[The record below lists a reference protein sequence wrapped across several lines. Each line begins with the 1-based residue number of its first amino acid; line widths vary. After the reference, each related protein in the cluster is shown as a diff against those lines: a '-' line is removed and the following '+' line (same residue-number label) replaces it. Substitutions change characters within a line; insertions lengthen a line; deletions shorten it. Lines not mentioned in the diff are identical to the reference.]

1 MKTYSDITY
10 RYLKLQKKRSILTVI
25 GVTLSVAL
33 LTAIFTMMV
42 SLRDNMIRDSI
53 RINGDYHARFLEVPG
68 DKVNKLSMHVD
79 ISQHAVAKRV
89 GTAIIYEEDEETSKG
104 QKASVNEKHKYN
116 YMIISAYDN
125 EAFKM
130 RSMKLKQGRLP
141 QSSEEL
147 VIDISSLGSFK
158 TAPKIGDKIEVPI
171 GKRLDKVRKK
181 EMEDNAWSAEEVFEK
196 TGEKEFT
203 VVGISDCRFM
213 SGFGT
218 IVYGATYLD
227 SGFINNSDK
236 YNVYIKLNS
245 TKAVYEKLEKIGS
258 ETQLPSWNGGGFQKY
273 NIETNENLLRLYAQ
287 SLTPSTNEGVILV
300 LIFII
305 SLIIISTIAVIY
317 NAFHISV
324 VERISQ
330 FGILR
335 CTGAS
340 PKQIRNIVFKE
351 AGILSSIGI
360 PLGLAAGIGA
370 MELVMFII
378 GKLKYNFFGEDMRVV
393 VSPLVFLLGAA
404 IGIITVYLSSFG
416 PARQA
421 GRVSPLEA
429 VRNTGEFKREEL
441 KKVKKS
447 KLAGLIFGIEGQ
459 LAYKNL
465 RRNRK
470 RFRITV
476 FSMVISI
483 TLYIVFSS
491 FIGFVSKSDA
501 MGRLDNVDFVVGRTS
516 SKTESIEDKVFNDI
530 KNIPVVEGVYKY
542 RISGGYALIP
552 TEKINKKVEQVRQSF
567 GGRKIGDLTVLYNSS
582 VLSYG
587 DSSLEELKSLLRE
600 GKIDK
605 ETLNKEN
612 GVIVSKT
619 GKLTDYKTNK
629 VHMMDIA
636 DIKVGDIIK
645 LNLDGEV
652 MRENAIENIKVKEV
666 KVLAIIERGLFYDDY
681 NQNEGINLITTEEI
695 FKKLT
700 GIESYNNMYIT
711 LKNGADKEPV
721 AKYLKELKEKDYTY
735 SYSDLAEAAKES
747 RQNAITIGI
756 FLYGFVAVITL
767 IGCLNIINTIST
779 NLILRTRELSMLR
792 AVGMAKGAIEK
803 MICLEGIFYGIIA
816 AVYGGLI
823 GTALSY
829 ILFNF
834 MMRIREFQWTMPWN
848 HIIAAVLG
856 AIFVALVSGIIPL
869 KKVNE
874 GSIIDHI
881 RMEE

>member
-1 MKTYSDITY
+1 MKSYSDITY

-25 GVTLSVAL
+25 GITLSVAL

-42 SLRDNMIRDSI
+42 SLRDNMIRDVI
-53 RINGDYHARFLEVPG
+53 RTNGDYHARFVQVPG

-79 ISQHAVAKRV
+79 ISQYGVAKKV
-89 GTAIIYEEDEETSKG
+89 GTAIIYEEDEETI
-104 QKASVNEKHKYN
+104 VNEKNKYN
-116 YMIISAYDN
+116 YMIISSYDN

-141 QSSEEL
+141 QNPEEL
-147 VIDISSLGSFK
+147 VIDISGLSSFK
-158 TAPKIGDKIEVPI
+158 TAPKIGDKIKVPI
-171 GKRLDKVRKK
+171 GKRLDKTRKK
-181 EMEDNAWSAEEVFEK
+181 EMEDNSWSSDEVFEK
-196 TGEKEFT
+196 AGEKEYT

-227 SGFINNSDK
+227 SGFINNEEK
-236 YNVYIKLNS
+236 YNVYVKLNS
-245 TKAVYEKLEKIGS
+245 TKDVYNKLEKVGS
-258 ETQLPSWNGGGFQKY
+258 ETQLPSWGGKGFQKY
-273 NIETNENLLRLYAQ
+273 NIETNESLLRLYAQ

-335 CTGAS
+335 CTGGS

-351 AGILSSIGI
+351 AGILSLIGI
-360 PLGLAAGIGA
+360 PLGVAVGIGA
-370 MELVMFII
+370 MEIVMFII
-378 GKLKYNFFGEDMRVV
+378 GKLKYNLFGEDMRVV

-404 IGIITVYLSSFG
+404 IGIITVYLSAFG

-429 VRNTGEFKREEL
+429 VRNTGEFKREKL
-441 KKVKKS
+441 KKVKRS
-447 KLAGLIFGIEGQ
+447 RLAGLIFGIEGQ

-501 MGRLDNVDFVVGRTS
+501 MGRLDNVDFIVGRPS
-516 SKTESIEDKVFNDI
+516 SKTESIEDRVFNDI
-530 KNIPVVEGVYKY
+530 KDIPGVGNIYKY
-542 RISGGYALIP
+542 TNSGAYALIP
-552 TEKINKKVEQVRQSF
+552 TDKVNKNVEQVREGF
-567 GGRKIGDLTVLYNSS
+567 GSRKIDNLTVLYNSRL
-582 VLSYG
+582 LSYG
-587 DSSLEELKSLLRE
+587 NATLEELKTLLIE
-600 GKIDK
+600 GNIDE
-605 ETLNKEN
+605 ETLNKED
-612 GVIVSKT
+612 GVIISKT
-619 GKLTDYKTNK
+619 GKFTDYKTNK
-629 VHMMDIA
+629 VHMMDLA
-636 DIKVGDIIK
+636 DIKVGDTIK
-645 LNLDGEV
+645 LNFNGDAMKYNSV
-652 MRENAIENIKVKEV
+652 KDIKLKEV
-666 KVLAIIERGLFYDDY
+666 KVLAIVERGLFYDGY
-681 NQNEGINLITTEEI
+681 NTNEGINIITTEEMI
-695 FKKLT
+695 KKLT

-735 SYSDLAEAAKES
+735 SYSDLAEAAKEA

-756 FLYGFVAVITL
+756 FMYGFVAVITL

-823 GTALSY
+823 GTSLSY
-829 ILFNF
+829 ILFKF
-834 MMRIREFQWTMPWN
+834 MMRIREFEWTMPWN